1 MTAGDSLAAL
11 LGEWRYDFF
20 QPAYGGTV
28 AFTDGQKIAFHKRER
43 PKVALDE
50 RGTPV
55 AVVNAVTAA
64 SGAKFPGWTYTLA
77 QRILDFK

>member
-1 MTAGDSLAAL
+1 MTAGDSLGAL

-50 RGTPV
+50 RGTRGRRQRRD
-55 AVVNAVTAA
+55 
-64 SGAKFPGWTYTLA
+64 SGQWGEV
-77 QRILDFK
+77 QRLDVHARAEDP

>member
-50 RGTPV
+50 GGTPV

>member
-1 MTAGDSLAAL
+1 MTAGDSLGAL

>member
-1 MTAGDSLAAL
+1 MTAGDSLGAL
-11 LGEWRYDFF
+11 LGEWDYNFF

-28 AFTDGQKIAFHKRER
+28 TFTDGKKTTFHKRER

-64 SGAKFPGWTYTLA
+64 SGARSPGWTYTLA
-77 QRILDFK
+77 QSILDFK

>member
-28 AFTDGQKIAFHKRER
+28 DFTDGQKIAFHKRER

>member
-1 MTAGDSLAAL
+1 VTAGDSLAAL

-28 AFTDGQKIAFHKRER
+28 AFADGQKIAFHKRER

-77 QRILDFK
+77 QSILDFK